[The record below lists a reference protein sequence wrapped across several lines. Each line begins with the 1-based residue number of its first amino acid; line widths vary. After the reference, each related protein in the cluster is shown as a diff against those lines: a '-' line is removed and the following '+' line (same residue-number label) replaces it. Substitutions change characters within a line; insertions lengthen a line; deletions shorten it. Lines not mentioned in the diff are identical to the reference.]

1 MASRVRHRIDGTQ
14 TGNVTMT
21 DQDWL
26 AKQFEQNRE
35 HLRSVAFRM
44 LGSASE
50 ADDAVQEGWLRL
62 SKSDTSDVANLGGW
76 LTMVVAR
83 VCLDQLRT
91 RASRREE
98 PLDAHAPDLPASA
111 AHTPD
116 PASEIELADSMSS
129 ALYIVLQTLAPA
141 ERVAFV
147 LHDMFDVP
155 FDDIAPIVG
164 KTAAAARQLASRA
177 RRRVQGADENDVSAP
192 NGARSR
198 QREIVAAFLAASRS
212 GDFDALLALL
222 DPDVALRVDA
232 AVLRFGVVSDARGAQ
247 NVAKTFAG
255 RAQGAKLA
263 LIDGVAGAVWS
274 AGGEPR
280 LAFKFTTE
288 LGAIV
293 AIELVGD
300 PEQLGEMDLELLV
313 D

>member
-1 MASRVRHRIDGTQ
+1 
-14 TGNVTMT
+14 MT
-21 DQDWL
+21 NHDWL
-26 AKQFEQNRE
+26 AKQFEHNRE
-35 HLRSVAFRM
+35 HLRSVALRM

-62 SKSDTSDVANLGGW
+62 SKSDTSEVANLGGW
-76 LTMVVAR
+76 FTTVVAR

-91 RASRREE
+91 RTSRGEE
-98 PLDAHAPDLPASA
+98 SLDAHAPDMPASA
-111 AHTPD
+111 AHAPD

-164 KTAAAARQLASRA
+164 KTPAAARQLASRA
-177 RRRVQGADENDVSAP
+177 RRRVQGSDENDVSAP
-192 NGARSR
+192 SGAKSR

-232 AVLRFGVVSDARGAQ
+232 AVLRFGVVSDTRGAQ
-247 NVAKTFAG
+247 NVAKAFAG

-274 AGGEPR
+274 AGGKPR
-280 LAFKFTTE
+280 LAFQFTTE

-300 PEQLGEMDLELLV
+300 PEQLGAMDLELLI